1 MGEAKAKKAETKKEN
16 NENNLTQ
23 KKNSKATNKDTKK
36 EINKKDTKKDGAK
49 EVTRKAPVVKKEN
62 AGPLWPRVKRFFKG
76 AVNEL
81 KKVHWPSKQQL
92 VAFTLVVIVS
102 VLFMA
107 ALIWVVDSGLTQLI
121 KLVLKK

>member
-1 MGEAKAKKAETKKEN
+1 MGEAKAKKAETKKDN
-16 NENNLTQ
+16 NNLTQ
-23 KKNSKATNKDTKK
+23 KKNSKAAAKDTKK
-36 EINKKDTKKDGAK
+36 DINKKDAKKDGAK
-49 EVTRKAPVVKKEN
+49 ETTRKAPIVKKDK

-92 VAFTLVVIVS
+92 VAFTVVVIVS